1 MSAAISLRALLLRHS
16 RALAARPCSVVL
28 PSQCGRG
35 HGRTW
40 WGRVKLSLIC
50 SASQRSAETSSLVGR
65 GAKCRGDAA
74 PGLVGVSTCLVIDG
88 LGVASSLQR
97 SPDGGRAS
105 SEGCTGDAE
114 GVHDGCGGPI
124 DVYGFRRPE
133 LFAIACRREPAPT
146 NFRPHHVEL
155 MLCQLVPIS
164 ASSTFLR

>member
-1 MSAAISLRALLLRHS
+1 MMGAVISLRARVLRHS
-16 RALAARPCSVVL
+16 HALAVRPCSVVL
-28 PSQCGRG
+28 PNQCVRG

-50 SASQRSAETSSLVGR
+50 SASQRSAGRSSLVGR
-65 GAKCRGDAA
+65 GGPKCRGDAP
-74 PGLVGVSTCLVIDG
+74 PGLVWAATCLVIDG

-133 LFAIACRREPAPT
+133 LFAIGCRREPAPT
-146 NFRPHHVEL
+146 NFRPYHVEL
-155 MLCQLVPIS
+155 LALS
-164 ASSTFLR
+164 AFSV